1 MTVRIFGIC
10 ESVNPVISD
19 MLPVVIR
26 VPETSGAVYVRVVA
40 VVNPESW
47 KATSFVAS
55 PSS

>member
-1 MTVRIFGIC
+1 MSGIC

-47 KATSFVAS
+47 KATNFVAS
-55 PSS
+55 ASS